1 MDSLPIL
8 SRELW
13 NNTIGDYLAVFAI
26 VAGGIVVV
34 ELFKRLILHR
44 AQKWAQSTATRLD
57 DLLVDSL
64 DRFVLPVI
72 RLLLLYW
79 GVNYLNLSLRFIRV
93 FDIIVSIAIA
103 YFVLQLVSHGI
114 QYLLRGYFGRQ
125 ESAEAKLKQI
135 SSLMIVINIV
145 VWTLGAIFLFDN
157 LGYNVSAILT
167 GVGIGGIAIALAA
180 QNIIGDLFNYFVI
193 FFDRPFEVGDSITID
208 DKNGTI
214 EHIGLK
220 TTRLRSLNGEQII
233 LANSD
238 LTKSRV
244 HNFKR
249 LEARRIQF
257 FVNVS
262 FRTAGDKLQRIPGM
276 IRQII
281 EHTDAVRF
289 DRAHFARVTEYA
301 LQFEV
306 VYYVQSPDYKMYMD
320 IQQRI
325 NLDLLEAFRREKID
339 FLIREDKPGTWDNR

>member
-1 MDSLPIL
+1 MNSLPLL

-13 NNTIGDYLAVFAI
+13 NNTIADYLVAFAI
-26 VAGGIVVV
+26 MVGGILIV
-34 ELFKRLILHR
+34 EVFKRSILRR
-44 AQKWAQSTATRLD
+44 AQTWAKSTTTQLD
-57 DLLVDSL
+57 DLLVGSV
-64 DRFVLPVI
+64 DRFLLPIV
-72 RLLLLYW
+72 RLLLIYW
-79 GVNYLNLSLRFIRV
+79 GVSYLNLSARFIRV
-93 FDIIVSIAIA
+93 FDIVISIVIAF
-103 YFVLQLVSHGI
+103 FVLKLVSHSI
-114 QYLLRGYFGRQ
+114 QFLLRGYFGRQ
-125 ESAEAKLKQI
+125 ESREAKLKQI

-220 TTRLRSLNGEQII
+220 TTRLRSVTGEQII

-257 FVNVS
+257 FVNVN
-262 FRTAGDKLQRIPGM
+262 FKTPGEKLQRIPGM

-281 EHTDAVRF
+281 EHTDTVRF

-306 VYYVQSPDYKMYMD
+306 VYFVQSPEYQVYMD
-320 IQQRI
+320 IQQKI
-325 NLDLLEAFRREKID
+325 NLDLLETFRREKID
-339 FLIREDKPGTWDNR
+339 FLIREDKPGAWDNN